1 MINSKIIKMSQIL
14 SNKLKKSK
22 KMKIKLKIK
31 NMQFQKIKYQCLED
45 QYNKV
50 KRKNQHIFQCYRLE
64 KQAVEIINS

>member
-45 QYNKV
+45 QYNK
-50 KRKNQHIFQCYRLE
+50 NIFYTVYLLTSMNRQ
-64 KQAVEIINS
+64 V